1 MQTVKKGEIKYRQ
14 SENKATNSE
23 RAVKCKIVRQ
33 FNIHIIVALPI
44 HRHIHHTYIHTHI
57 EYPYPYSTVS

>member
-14 SENKATNSE
+14 SENKATDSE

-33 FNIHIIVALPI
+33 FNIHIIV
-44 HRHIHHTYIHTHI
+44 
-57 EYPYPYSTVS
+57 